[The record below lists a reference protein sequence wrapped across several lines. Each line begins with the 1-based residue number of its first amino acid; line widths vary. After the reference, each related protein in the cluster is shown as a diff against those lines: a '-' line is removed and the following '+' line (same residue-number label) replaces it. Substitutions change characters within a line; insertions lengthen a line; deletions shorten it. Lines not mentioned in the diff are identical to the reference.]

1 MAKKSGLPKMY
12 AKMGFKKG
20 WAAYKR
26 SKGSSSK
33 KRRPAASRSAPKKRP
48 AQPARRS
55 KRRSAPVPAVVH
67 RRKGSSMAVRI
78 SKEKLNGLTSRLSSA
93 LARARQ
99 AKSMDAAEMGVAVA
113 EGLAAGVATSYVIG
127 MIPVPGFVPRPD
139 IVKPLVQGA
148 AGFGL
153 GVMAKNKHLKYMGYG
168 TCLIGAMGVLRAA
181 FPIPVLAGEVDGA
194 MYGEPL
200 GWTSDEGTFMGD
212 ASNSEAGFMGAD
224 SAWSPHG

>member
-1 MAKKSGLPKMY
+1 
-12 AKMGFKKG
+12 
-20 WAAYKR
+20 
-26 SKGSSSK
+26 
-33 KRRPAASRSAPKKRP
+33 
-48 AQPARRS
+48 
-55 KRRSAPVPAVVH
+55 
-67 RRKGSSMAVRI
+67 MAVRI